1 MSMSLSLSGG
11 GLLMQGYVRYDLA
24 GGIDNNKRIISYT
37 LGDTIMVRSLK
48 YSIPLLSLLQW
59 PSMWL

>member
-1 MSMSLSLSGG
+1 
-11 GLLMQGYVRYDLA
+11 MQGYVRYDLA